1 MGRVDVMRISQL
13 DGSGPTVAR
22 FTNAAVI
29 VVAVVAKVRRG
40 LSCMGNGQ
48 RNNDGC
54 QECGKYT
61 SA

>member
-13 DGSGPTVAR
+13 DGSGPTVAG
-22 FTNAAVI
+22 FTNAVK
-29 VVAVVAKVRRG
+29 AKVRQG
-40 LSCMGNGQ
+40 LSCLGNDQ